1 MNKSK
6 RKKYENQREYKSQ
19 KSSVRRSGNEMKR
32 KSIVKKIEYFLFFV
46 DERGSARCSAKR
58 H

>member
-46 DERGSARCSAKR
+46 DERGSAR
-58 H
+58 